1 MKNLFSTILVL
12 SFFFSA
18 TAYAEKVF
26 LKCELV
32 DGMDNW
38 KDKSKNRV
46 YRKGELPDVGLEIN
60 TKTKKIFDTT
70 YSKSPV
76 LNNDWD
82 DNQVSWSQPTML
94 IKINDYTLDRLT
106 GELLILKGY
115 HDDNPRLSLILSYK
129 CSAAKKLF

>member
-1 MKNLFSTILVL
+1 MKKLLGIVVL
-12 SFFFSA
+12 SLLLSGN
-18 TAYAEKVF
+18 AYAEKVF

-38 KDKSKNRV
+38 KDKSRNRV

-70 YSKSPV
+70 YSTFSV

-82 DNQVSWSQPTML
+82 DNEVSWSQPTIL
-94 IKINDYTLDRLT
+94 LKINDYTLDRLT

-115 HDDNPRLSLILSYK
+115 HDDHPMLSLILSYK
-129 CSAAKKLF
+129 CSATKKLF

>member
-1 MKNLFSTILVL
+1 MKKLLGIVVL
-12 SFFFSA
+12 GLLLSGN
-18 TAYAEKVF
+18 AYADKVF

-38 KDKSKNRV
+38 KDKSRNRV

-70 YSKSPV
+70 YSTFAV

-106 GELLILKGY
+106 GELLIIKGY
-115 HDDNPRLSLILSYK
+115 HDDNPRLSLFLSYK

>member
-1 MKNLFSTILVL
+1 MKKLFSTILVL
-12 SFFFSA
+12 GLLLSGN
-18 TAYAEKVF
+18 AYAEKVF

-38 KDKSKNRV
+38 KDKSKNGV

-82 DNQVSWSQPTML
+82 DNKVNWSQPTIFL
-94 IKINDYTLDRLT
+94 KINDYTLDRLT

-115 HDDNPRLSLILSYK
+115 HDDNPKLSLILSYK
-129 CSAAKKLF
+129 CSATKKLF